1 MQKKKKEKK
10 KATEKI
16 QSNRVKFWKMSKTS
30 TTQNNYLF
38 DIERLTFLS
47 LMKSILLSI
56 DAFGKFFT
64 PCPSVL
70 VAIQFCT
77 GD

>member
-1 MQKKKKEKK
+1 
-10 KATEKI
+10 
-16 QSNRVKFWKMSKTS
+16 MSKTS

-56 DAFGKFFT
+56 DAFDKFFT

>member
-1 MQKKKKEKK
+1 M
-10 KATEKI
+10 

-56 DAFGKFFT
+56 DAFQFFT
-64 PCPSVL
+64 PCPKVL